1 MTYDPRVN
9 LNNQISEEA
18 AEWFIEFRT
27 GDIDASARRAFDAW
41 VRSSPEHLRAYVEV
55 AAIWNE
61 GSALDAERTLDIDIL
76 TARVHAEDNVVS
88 LELRSPEAPGRLTP
102 GNACADVGSTMDAAQ
117 PQAHLQ
123 SRRFAVAASVAF
135 LTFATATLLWFGLYR
150 VPTYATD
157 VGEQRSIRLPDGSTV
172 ELNSRSR
179 LRVRFTEAERT
190 VELLEGQALFN
201 VAKNPA
207 RPFIVRSDETRVR
220 AVGTQFDVYKKRGGT
235 IVTVVEGRVAVVTD
249 PSHSGAGAS
258 AAVGPSRSAL
268 SAPFAVSN
276 TEEGSAKEEGA
287 TKRVDSKRSEGKLGE
302 RSGAGAAVFLNAG
315 EQLTVT
321 AQAAPQPTRV
331 NVAAA
336 TAWTQRQLVLE
347 SAPLTEVAEEFNRY
361 STRKLV
367 VEDSATNALRLSGV
381 FVTDPDFLIR
391 YLRERSDTIVHET
404 QTEIRIIH
412 HD

>member
-1 MTYDPRVN
+1 MTHDPHVKI
-9 LNNQISEEA
+9 NNQISEEA
-18 AEWFIEFRT
+18 AEWFIEFRS
-27 GDIDASARRAFDAW
+27 GDIDASGRRAFDAW
-41 VRSSPEHLRAYVEV
+41 VRSSPEHLRAYVEI

-61 GSALDAERTLDIDIL
+61 GSALDAGRMLDIDTL
-76 TARVHAEDNVVS
+76 TARFHAEDNVVP
-88 LELRSPEAPGRLTP
+88 LDLRGSDALGSPAPANASADAGAASAEARPAMEAPGAR
-102 GNACADVGSTMDAAQ
+102 
-117 PQAHLQ
+117 Q
-123 SRRFAVAASVAF
+123 SRRLAVAASVAF
-135 LTFATATLLWFGLYR
+135 LTLATATLLWFQFYR
-150 VPTYATD
+150 APTYAAD

-220 AVGTQFDVYKKRGGT
+220 AVGTQFDVYKKRSGT
-235 IVTVVEGRVAVVTD
+235 IVTVVEGRVAVLTHESD
-249 PSHSGAGAS
+249 SRAGQGPDDS
-258 AAVGPSRSAL
+258 AAVDSPHSSLPASSASSQEGTTDRTDTNRSVGK
-268 SAPFAVSN
+268 FAG
-276 TEEGSAKEEGA
+276 EGVRG
-287 TKRVDSKRSEGKLGE
+287 
-302 RSGAGAAVFLNAG
+302 AVFLNAG
-315 EQLTVT
+315 EQVTVT

-347 SAPLTEVAEEFNRY
+347 SVPLTEVAEEFNRY

-367 VEDSATNALRLSGV
+367 VEDSAANALRLSGV

-391 YLRERSDTIVHET
+391 YLRERSDITVRET
-404 QTEIRIIH
+404 QTEIHINH